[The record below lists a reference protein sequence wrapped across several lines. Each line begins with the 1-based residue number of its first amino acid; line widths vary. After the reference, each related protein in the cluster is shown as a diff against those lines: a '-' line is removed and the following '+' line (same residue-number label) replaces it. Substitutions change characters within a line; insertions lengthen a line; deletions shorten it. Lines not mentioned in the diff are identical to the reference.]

1 MAMYPPPGTRRR
13 AHKCN
18 SFECSMGAGGG
29 TDQQKKQV
37 LKRSRSKQS
46 RVRTP
51 PRGNVAAPIVA
62 MLHLADG
69 RLSLCA
75 QSPKVRAGD
84 ECWPLWFFFVF
95 ALGVR
100 VRVS

>member
-18 SFECSMGAGGG
+18 SFECSMGGG
-29 TDQQKKQV
+29 
-37 LKRSRSKQS
+37 
-46 RVRTP
+46 VRTNKKNKFLRDHVQNSPGSVP
-51 PRGNVAAPIVA
+51 PPCNVAAPIVA

-84 ECWPLWFFFVF
+84 ECWPLWFFFGF

>member
-18 SFECSMGAGGG
+18 SFECSMGGG

-51 PRGNVAAPIVA
+51 PRA
-62 MLHLADG
+62 MLQL
-69 RLSLCA
+69 RSLQCCT
-75 QSPKVRAGD
+75 SPTVGYPFARRARRSASEMNVG
-84 ECWPLWFFFVF
+84 PYGFFWF
-95 ALGVR
+95 LL
-100 VRVS
+100 